1 MEHSFDGRTAVV
13 TGGASGVGRCLCE
26 LFARQGMNVVMADI
40 ETAALEQSGAELREL
55 GLNVIGVQAD
65 VTSPDSMAGLEA
77 AARQAFGNVH
87 ILCNNAGVGI
97 KEAQRRMWALTPNDW
112 DWGFGVNVLG
122 VANGVRAF
130 VPNMLAHGE
139 AGHVVNTS
147 SGNGGLVS
155 MPTTPIYAATK
166 AAVTSMTE
174 VLHYQFLMEGAA
186 LSAHVLFPGP
196 HLVNTN
202 ILSSMRNR
210 PDHLRDDNEPVA
222 YTTMADLA
230 KASGLKDLPLT
241 EPEQVAETCLEGIR
255 AGKFWILPA
264 SETNDAQFR
273 KRTESILMRANPT
286 LAGYKPPES

>member
-1 MEHSFDGRTAVV
+1 MENSFQGKTAVI
-13 TGGASGVGRCLCE
+13 TGGASGVGHCLCE

-40 ETAALEQSGAELREL
+40 EASALEQASAKLRAQ
-55 GLNVIGVQAD
+55 GLSVIGEQAD
-65 VTSPDSMAGLEA
+65 VTSPESMTALEA
-77 AARQAFGNVH
+77 ASREAFGNVH

-97 KEAQRRMWALTPNDW
+97 KEAQRRMWTLTPNDW
-112 DWGFGVNVLG
+112 EWGYNVNVMG
-122 VANGVRAF
+122 IANGVRAF

-147 SGNGGLVS
+147 SGNGGLTS
-155 MPTTPIYAATK
+155 MPTTPIYASTK

-174 VLHYQFLMEGAA
+174 VLNYQLQMEGAA
-186 LSAHVLFPGP
+186 LQAHILFPGP

-210 PDHLRDDNEPVA
+210 PDHLRDDDEPAA

-230 KASGLKDLPLT
+230 KASGMKNMLLT
-241 EPEQVAETCLEGIR
+241 EPEEVAETCLAGIK

-264 SETNDAQFR
+264 SEASDTQLKA
-273 KRTESILMRANPT
+273 RTENILARENPLLRA
-286 LAGYKPPES
+286 

>member
-1 MEHSFDGRTAVV
+1 MDNRFHGKTAVI

-40 ETAALEQSGAELREL
+40 EAAALEQASAPLQEA
-55 GLNVIGVQAD
+55 GLSVIGLQAD
-65 VTSPDSMAGLEA
+65 VTNPESMANLESA
-77 AARQAFGNVH
+77 SREAFGNIH

-97 KEAQRRMWALTPNDW
+97 KEAQRRMWTLTENDW
-112 DWGFGVNVLG
+112 SWGFGVNVMG
-122 VANGVRAF
+122 VANGIRAF

-139 AGHVVNTS
+139 PGHVVNTS

-166 AAVTSMTE
+166 AAVTSMSE
-174 VLHYQFLMEGAA
+174 VLHYQFLMEEAA
-186 LSAHVLFPGP
+186 LQAHVLFPGP
-196 HLVNTN
+196 HIVNTN

-230 KASGLKDLPLT
+230 KASGIKNMSLT
-241 EPEQVAETCLEGIR
+241 EPEEVAETCLEGIK
-255 AGKFWILPA
+255 AGDFWILPA
-264 SETNDAQFR
+264 SERNDAQLQA
-273 KRTESILMRANPT
+273 RTDSILARSNPT
-286 LAGYKPPES
+286 L

>member
-1 MEHSFDGRTAVV
+1 MDDDFQGKTAVI

-26 LFARQGMNVVMADI
+26 LFARHGMNVVMADI
-40 ETAALEQSGAELREL
+40 EASALERASAELRAQ

-65 VTSPDSMAGLEA
+65 VTSPESMAALENA
-77 AARQAFGNVH
+77 SQKAFGNIH

-97 KEAQRRMWALTPNDW
+97 KEAQRRMWTLTPNDW
-112 DWGFGVNVLG
+112 NWGFGVNVMG
-122 VANGVRAF
+122 VANGIRAF

-147 SGNGGLVS
+147 SGNGGLNS

-166 AAVTSMTE
+166 AAVTSMSE
-174 VLHYQFLMEGAA
+174 VLHYQFLMDGAA
-186 LSAHVLFPGP
+186 LQAHVLFPGP
-196 HLVNTN
+196 HIVNTN

-222 YTTMADLA
+222 YATMADLA
-230 KASGLKDLPLT
+230 KASGIKNMPLT
-241 EPEQVAETCLEGIR
+241 EPEDVAETCLEGIR

-264 SETNDAQFR
+264 SKANDAQFLA
-273 KRTESILMRANPT
+273 RTESILARANPT
-286 LAGYKPPES
+286 LAG

>member
-1 MEHSFDGRTAVV
+1 MKDSYQGKTAVI

-26 LFARQGMNVVMADI
+26 LFARQGMNVVMADV
-40 ETAALEQSGAELREL
+40 EATALAKSSAELQAQ

-65 VTSPDSMAGLEA
+65 VTSPDSMAALEA
-77 AARQAFGNVH
+77 ASRKAFGNIH

-97 KEAQRRMWALTPNDW
+97 KEAQRRLWTLTPNDW
-112 DWGFGVNVLG
+112 DWGFSVNVRG
-122 VANGVRAF
+122 IANGVRAF

-147 SGNGGLVS
+147 SANGGLTS

-166 AAVTSMTE
+166 AAVTSMSE

-186 LSAHVLFPGP
+186 LKAHVLFPGP

-230 KASGLKDLPLT
+230 KASGLQNLLLT
-241 EPEQVAETCLEGIR
+241 EPEEVAETCLAGIR
-255 AGKFWILPA
+255 AGKFWILPTSEA
-264 SETNDAQFR
+264 SDAQLR
-273 KRTESILMRANPT
+273 MRTESILARANPT
-286 LAGYKPPES
+286 LTA

>member
-1 MEHSFDGRTAVV
+1 MDDAFKGKTAVI
-13 TGGASGVGRCLCE
+13 TGGASGVGRCMCE
-26 LFARQGMNVVMADI
+26 LFALQGMNVVMADI
-40 ETAALEQSGAELREL
+40 EATALEKSSAELRTQ

-65 VTSPDSMAGLEA
+65 VTSPESMDALEA
-77 AARQAFGNVH
+77 ASRAAFGNVH

-97 KEAQRRMWALTPNDW
+97 KEAQRRIWTLTPKDW
-112 DWGFGVNVLG
+112 QWGIGVNVIG
-122 VANGVRAF
+122 VANGLRAF

-166 AAVTSMTE
+166 AAVTSITE
-174 VLHYQFLMEGAA
+174 VLHYQFLMEEAA
-186 LSAHVLFPGP
+186 LKAHVLFPGP
-196 HLVNTN
+196 HIVNTN

-230 KASGLKDLPLT
+230 KATGLKNMQLT
-241 EPEQVAETCLEGIR
+241 EPEEVAETCL
-255 AGKFWILPA
+255 AGVESGQFWILPA
-264 SETNDAQFR
+264 SKANDAQLR
-273 KRTESILMRANPT
+273 ARTESILARANPT
-286 LAGYKPPES
+286 LP

>member
-1 MEHSFDGRTAVV
+1 MQDLNGKTAVV

-40 ETAALEQSGAELREL
+40 EAPALEQSSAQLRAA

-65 VTSPDSMAGLEA
+65 VTSPESMAGLEA

-97 KEAQRRMWALTPNDW
+97 KEAQRRLWTLTPNDW
-112 DWGFGVNVLG
+112 AWGFGVNVMG
-122 VANGVRAF
+122 VANGIRAF

-139 AGHVVNTS
+139 EGHVVNTS
-147 SGNGGLVS
+147 SGNGGLTS
-155 MPTTPIYAATK
+155 MPTTPIYASSK

-174 VLHYQFLMEGAA
+174 VLHYQLLMEGAA
-186 LSAHVLFPGP
+186 LKAHILFPGP

-210 PDHLRDDNEPVA
+210 PGHLRDDNEPLA
-222 YTTMADLA
+222 YTSMADLA
-230 KASGLKDLPLT
+230 KAAGMQMQLT
-241 EPEQVAETCLEGIR
+241 EPEEVAETCLAGIR
-255 AGKFWILPA
+255 AGTFWILPPSEA
-264 SETNDAQFR
+264 SDAQIR
-273 KRTESILMRANPT
+273 RRTDSILARANPT
-286 LAGYKPPES
+286 LPG